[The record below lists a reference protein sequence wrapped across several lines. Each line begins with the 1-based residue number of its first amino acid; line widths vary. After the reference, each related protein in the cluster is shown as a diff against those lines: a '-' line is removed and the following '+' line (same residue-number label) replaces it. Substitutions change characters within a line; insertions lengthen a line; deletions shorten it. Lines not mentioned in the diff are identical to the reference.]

1 MTVLDDELNQLF
13 DFIGTE
19 LSNLFEEKEEKK
31 TTIKETLHSVL
42 ENQTKLMETLNK
54 ISMDHLYLTKM
65 VYYSLELIQQT
76 LGPKKVVAF
85 QVREEHK
92 KDIIRK
98 L

>member
-31 TTIKETLHSVL
+31 PTIKETLHSVL
-42 ENQTKLMETLNK
+42 ENQTKLIETLNK
-54 ISMDHLYLTKM
+54 VSMDQLHLSKM

-76 LGPKKVVAF
+76 LGSKKVLSF

>member
-19 LSNLFEEKEEKK
+19 LSYLFEEKEEKK
-31 TTIKETLHSVL
+31 PTIKETLHSVL
-42 ENQTKLMETLNK
+42 ENQTILIDTLNK
-54 ISMDHLYLTKM
+54 VSMDQIHLTKM

-76 LGPKKVVAF
+76 MGPKKVVAF